1 MALEIQALSELKP
14 NNKWVARQESD
25 GTFSFDW
32 DVDENNGEAAPT
44 MEVINAKAAEI
55 AAEMPLR
62 LLRKTRNEI
71 LASTDWR
78 ANSDVVMS
86 DAWKTYRQALRDITK
101 TITDDSI
108 RKAMSNNI
116 NHTSW
121 PTKPS

>member
-1 MALEIQALSELKP
+1 MAFEIQALSELKP
-14 NNKWVARQESD
+14 NHKWVARQEED

-32 DVDENNGEAAPT
+32 DVDENNGEPAPT

-62 LLRKTRNEI
+62 LLRKTRNEM

-101 TITDDSI
+101 TITDDNI
-108 RKAMSNNI
+108 RKAMSNNS